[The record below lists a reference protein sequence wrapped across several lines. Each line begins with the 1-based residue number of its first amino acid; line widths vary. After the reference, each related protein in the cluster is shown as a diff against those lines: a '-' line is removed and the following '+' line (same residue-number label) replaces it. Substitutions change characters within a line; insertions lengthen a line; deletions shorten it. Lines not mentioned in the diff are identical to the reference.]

1 MPSCVVLSL
10 LTVQHLQWPVLPP
23 RGKRRGK
30 MATRRVVK
38 VATTHLVATSS
49 IEQTG
54 VKLHIAEGQVFVAD
68 LCFFMTAI

>member
-1 MPSCVVLSL
+1 
-10 LTVQHLQWPVLPP
+10 
-23 RGKRRGK
+23 